1 LSPGGLYI
9 TAVPRTRFIPPSAP
23 IIRREPP
30 VGPEWIHEL
39 KHDGF
44 RAQLHLRAGLAL
56 VFGKNGGDLTR
67 RFRAIA
73 AAVAALPYESV
84 ILDAELVACDPDGM
98 PNFYALMRGAKDGC
112 CAYCFDLLELDG
124 RSLVARPLE
133 ERRGLL
139 RRVMRRAPRD
149 TMRLS
154 EAFDDPHELL
164 AGRRPTVAGAKGL
177 GSNSTL
183 RRTCKKK
190 PASVAGFQ
198 DFISPLTWWQNDA
211 NKRDWSKT

>member
-1 LSPGGLYI
+1 
-9 TAVPRTRFIPPSAP
+9 VPRTRFIPPSAP

-44 RAQLHLRAGLAL
+44 RAQLHLRAGVAL
-56 VFGKNGGDLTR
+56 VYGKNGGDLTR

-73 AAVAALPYESV
+73 AAVEALPHESV
-84 ILDAELVACDPDGM
+84 ILDAELVACDPEGT
-98 PNFYALMRGAKDGC
+98 PNFYAILRGAKDGC

-139 RRVMRRAPRD
+139 RRAMRRAPRD
-149 TMRLS
+149 TLRLS
-154 EAFDDPHELL
+154 EAFDDPHGLL
-164 AGRRPTVAGAKGL
+164 AACEREGLEGIVSKRR
-177 GSNSTL
+177 
-183 RRTCKKK
+183 
-190 PASVAGFQ
+190 
-198 DFISPLTWWQNDA
+198 DA
-211 NKRDWSKT
+211 PYVSGTRGGWVKVKTAAWREANRERHKLFEDTP